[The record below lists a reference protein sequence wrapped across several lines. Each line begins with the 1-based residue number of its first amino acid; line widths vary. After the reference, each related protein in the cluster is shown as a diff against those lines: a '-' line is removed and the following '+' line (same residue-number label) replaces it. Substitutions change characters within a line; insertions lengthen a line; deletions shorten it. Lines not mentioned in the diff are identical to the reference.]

1 MNGLPKKPTT
11 ILIVEDDDAS
21 RKGLSEY
28 IKLKGYEVFESDCL
42 KSAFTILNSNNTDNS
57 DKIDIIITDLKLPDG
72 TGLDLLKDIKGGKIQ
87 SADVVIATGFSS
99 VKTAVEAIKLGAY
112 DYITKP
118 VNLDELDLIIKR
130 IISNKILLDELHIL
144 KTRLDERFN
153 FGSLI
158 TSSKK
163 MTDIVNTAIAVS
175 GTNSTV
181 LIEGES
187 GTGKELLANIIV
199 NNSQRKNKPFIKVNC
214 AALSETILESE
225 LFGHEKGAYT
235 GADSLYKG
243 RFEIADGGTI
253 FLDEIGEI
261 SLKTQSKI
269 LRVLQEKEFERVGGN
284 KTIKI
289 DIRVIAAS
297 QDIEK
302 KVSRGEFRQDLY
314 YRLNVINLRLIP
326 LRERR
331 EDIPVLIK
339 RFLGDFSKENGKNVA
354 DIGRKAF
361 DILLSYDYPG
371 NVRELKNI
379 IEYMTAVAKENIADE
394 FLLPDYLKNKY
405 LTLTDNKESRTDLD
419 KKGSDFKS
427 DPFLSNSSDNYIKI
441 PVGISLEEAENLILQ
456 KTLELNAY
464 NKVKTAKDL
473 NIGLK
478 TVYRK
483 LGKQII
489 F

>member
-1 MNGLPKKPTT
+1 MNEPSQKSPS
-11 ILIVEDDDAS
+11 ILIVEDDDAA
-21 RKGLSEY
+21 RNGLSEY
-28 IKLKGYEVFESDCL
+28 LNLKGYRVFEADCVNAAFGML
-42 KSAFTILNSNNTDNS
+42 DSADSENKET
-57 DKIDIIITDLKLPDG
+57 IDIIITDLKLPDG
-72 TGLDLLKDIKGGKIQ
+72 TGLDLLKSIKDGRMAQ
-87 SADVVIATGFSS
+87 NPEVVVATGFSS
-99 VKTAVEAIKLGAY
+99 VKTAVEAIKLGAF

-118 VNLDELDLIIKR
+118 VNLDELELIIKR
-130 IISNKILLDELHIL
+130 IISNKSLIDELNVL
-144 KTRLDERFN
+144 KNRLDEKFN

-158 TSSKK
+158 TSSPK
-163 MTDIVNTAIAVS
+163 MTAIVNTAIAIS

-181 LIEGES
+181 LIEGET

-199 NNSQRKNKPFIKVNC
+199 NNSRRKNKPFIKVNC
-214 AALSETILESE
+214 AALSETILENE

-235 GADSLYKG
+235 GADSLYRG
-243 RFEIADGGTI
+243 RFELADGGTI

-289 DIRVIAAS
+289 DIRIIAAS

-302 KVSRGEFRQDLY
+302 KVSNGEFRQDLY
-314 YRLNVINLRLIP
+314 YRLNVINLKLIP
-326 LRERR
+326 LRERK

-339 RFLGDFSKENGKNVA
+339 RFLDDFSKENGKKITGINKEA
-354 DIGRKAF
+354 LDF
-361 DILLSYDYPG
+361 LLSYDYPG

-379 IEYMTAVAKENIADE
+379 IEYMTAVSEGGVADE
-394 FLLPDYLKNKY
+394 SLLPYYLKDKYSANNK
-405 LTLTDNKESRTDLD
+405 KELLD
-419 KKGSDFKS
+419 IKA
-427 DPFLSNSSDNYIKI
+427 DNYIKI
-441 PVGISLEEAENLILQ
+441 PVGISLEEAENIIIQ
-456 KTLELNAY
+456 KTLELNGY

-483 LGKQII
+483 IEKQII
-489 F
+489 P

>member
-1 MNGLPKKPTT
+1 MNEPSQKSPS
-11 ILIVEDDDAS
+11 ILIVEDDDAA
-21 RKGLSEY
+21 RNGLSEY
-28 IKLKGYEVFESDCL
+28 LNLKGYRVFEADCVNAAFGML
-42 KSAFTILNSNNTDNS
+42 DSADSENKET
-57 DKIDIIITDLKLPDG
+57 IDIIITDLKLPDG
-72 TGLDLLKDIKGGKIQ
+72 TGLDLLKSIKDGRMAQ
-87 SADVVIATGFSS
+87 NPEVVVATGFSS
-99 VKTAVEAIKLGAY
+99 VKTAVEAIKLGAF

-118 VNLDELDLIIKR
+118 VNLDELELIIKR
-130 IISNKILLDELHIL
+130 IISNKSLIDELNVL
-144 KTRLDERFN
+144 KNRLDEKFN

-158 TSSKK
+158 TSSPK
-163 MTDIVNTAIAVS
+163 MTAIVNTAIAIS

-181 LIEGES
+181 LIEGET

-199 NNSQRKNKPFIKVNC
+199 NNSRRKNKPFIKVNC
-214 AALSETILESE
+214 AALSETILENE

-235 GADSLYKG
+235 GADSLYRG
-243 RFEIADGGTI
+243 RFELADGGTI

-289 DIRVIAAS
+289 DIRIIAAS

-302 KVSRGEFRQDLY
+302 KVSNGEFRQDLY
-314 YRLNVINLRLIP
+314 YRLNVINLKLIP
-326 LRERR
+326 LRERK

-339 RFLGDFSKENGKNVA
+339 RFLDDFSKENGKKITGINKEA
-354 DIGRKAF
+354 LDF
-361 DILLSYDYPG
+361 LLSYDYPG

-379 IEYMTAVAKENIADE
+379 IEYMTAVSEGGVADE
-394 FLLPDYLKNKY
+394 SLLPYYLKDKYSANNK
-405 LTLTDNKESRTDLD
+405 KELLDIKAHRTF
-419 KKGSDFKS
+419 GKS
-427 DPFLSNSSDNYIKI
+427 DAESPDNYIKI
-441 PVGISLEEAENLILQ
+441 PVGISLEEAENIIIQ
-456 KTLELNAY
+456 KTLELNGY

-483 LGKQII
+483 IEKQII
-489 F
+489 P

>member
-1 MNGLPKKPTT
+1 MNELSAKTPS
-11 ILIVEDDDAS
+11 ILIVEDDEAS
-21 RKGLSEY
+21 RNGLSEY
-28 IKLKGYEVFESDCL
+28 IKLRGYRTFAADSI
-42 KSAFTILNSNNTDNS
+42 KSAFKILSQGEDGGNGKDN
-57 DKIDIIITDLKLPDG
+57 IDIIITDLKLPDG
-72 TGLDLLKDIKGGKIQ
+72 TGLDILKDMRAGKIRV
-87 SADVVIATGFSS
+87 SDVVVATGYSS

-130 IISNKILLDELHIL
+130 IIANKNLIDEINIL

-153 FGSLI
+153 FGNLI
-158 TSSKK
+158 TSSPK
-163 MTDIVNTAIAVS
+163 MTAIVNTAVAVS
-175 GTNSTV
+175 DTNSTV

-199 NNSQRKNKPFIKVNC
+199 NNSRRKNKPFIKVNC

-235 GADSLYKG
+235 GADSLYRG

-284 KTIKI
+284 KTIKV

-302 KVSRGEFRQDLY
+302 KVSKGEFRQDLY

-331 EDIPVLIK
+331 EDIPILIK
-339 RFLGDFSKENGKNVA
+339 RFLEDFSKENGKGNA
-354 DIGRKAF
+354 GLSKGAL

-379 IEYMTAVAKENIADE
+379 IEYMTAVSGNGGGAVDESLLPNYLKEKYLNTADVFEASGLENAGGSGVKARENFIRIPFGLSLEAAENIII
-394 FLLPDYLKNKY
+394 
-405 LTLTDNKESRTDLD
+405 R
-419 KKGSDFKS
+419 
-427 DPFLSNSSDNYIKI
+427 
-441 PVGISLEEAENLILQ
+441 
-456 KTLELNAY
+456 KTLEINEF
-464 NKVKTAKDL
+464 NKAKTAAGL

-478 TVYRK
+478 TIYRK
-483 LGKQII
+483 LEKRGGN
-489 F
+489 